1 MASSILSR
9 HLASSLRP
17 SLGLSASGYRH
28 QQTPAKRVEEVE
40 FDGPCM
46 KTEVPGPRS
55 KILAQQL
62 AIQSVVQVN
71 FFCDYEE
78 SKGNYLVD
86 VDGNRMLDV
95 YTQIASIPIGYNH
108 LALTKVMTDPKNMVS
123 TLGMMPPEQF
133 SEKLVNDLMAVAP
146 KGFSRVQ
153 TMACGSCSNENA
165 YKAIFIWYRVRMRGT
180 PEPTPEE
187 VRTSVINQV
196 PGCPDLTLLSLM
208 GGFHRRTLG
217 CLATTHT
224 KAIQKLDVPS
234 FDWPI
239 APFPQLRYPLDQ
251 FERENAQEEAR
262 CQEEVEDLIVKWNQ
276 KGRHVAGVVIEPIQ
290 AEGGDNHASFD
301 FYRKLRGITKKHGC
315 AFQVDEVQTGG
326 GSTGKFWAHEHWG
339 LDDPADIVSFSKK
352 MLTGG
357 YYQKDS
363 FQPDKLFR
371 IFNTWLGDHTKNLF
385 LTEVIKVIKT
395 ENLLDQA
402 KRTVWSF
409 VDKYPHLLSRARGI
423 GTFCAIDVK
432 DEDTH
437 NNLLLK
443 ARNKGKTLSMDCG
456 TQSIRFQS
464 ALVFTEHHAHLFLDI
479 LNDASLSSSRV
490 YTGIQCGPAQ
500 TDPYTVNLQRR
511 G

>member
-1 MASSILSR
+1 DVLLALAQNLRTQITHRISFPFSIG
-9 HLASSLRP
+9 H
-17 SLGLSASGYRH
+17 RH
-28 QQTPAKRVEEVE
+28 QQTTAKRVEEVE

-55 KILAQQL
+55 KCCPGEHLCPPL
-62 AIQSVVQVN
+62 QSVVQVN

-108 LALTKVMTDPKNMVS
+108 PALTKVMADPKNMGTFVNRPA
-123 TLGMMPPEQF
+123 LGMMPPEQF
-133 SEKLVNDLMAVAP
+133 SEKLVNGLMAVAP

-165 YKAIFIWYRVRMRGT
+165 YKAIFIWYRNKMRGT

-196 PGCPDLTLLSLM
+196 PGCPDLTLLSFM
-208 GGFHRRTLG
+208 GGFHGRTLG

-251 FERENAQEEAR
+251 FERENAREEAR
-262 CQEEVEDLIVKWNQ
+262 CLEEAEDLIVKWNQ

-315 AFQVDEVQTGG
+315 AFLVDEVQTGG

-363 FQPDKLFR
+363 FQPDKPFR
-371 IFNTWLGDHTKNLF
+371 IFNTWLGDHTKNLL

-402 KRTVWSF
+402 KRSGKVILEGLYDLQ
-409 VDKYPHLLSRARGI
+409 DKYPHLLSKARGI

-432 DEDTH
+432 DEDTR
-437 NNLLLK
+437 NLLLLK
-443 ARNKGKTLSMDCG
+443 ARNKGVVLGGCG
-456 TQSIRFQS
+456 TQSIRFRP

-479 LNDASLSSSRV
+479 FNDAIAELK
-490 YTGIQCGPAQ
+490 
-500 TDPYTVNLQRR
+500 
-511 G
+511 